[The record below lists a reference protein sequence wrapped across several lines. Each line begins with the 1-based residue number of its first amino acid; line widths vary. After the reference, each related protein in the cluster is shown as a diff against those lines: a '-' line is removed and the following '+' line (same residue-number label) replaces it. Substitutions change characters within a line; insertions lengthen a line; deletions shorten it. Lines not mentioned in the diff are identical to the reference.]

1 VSGQRTDIA
10 RVRPTSQTPKR
21 VLLTLIDSIYHPTSG
36 PPLSSG
42 PATVLLLLPRG
53 PLLSNPDNDVAN
65 AFHLRSRL
73 PFTIAQ
79 VNYRLGSA
87 HPYPT
92 PVHDVL
98 AGYDWVQEH
107 LLPKRSI
114 TRAGRSEHV
123 GRVCVVGELLGGSLA
138 TMLAVTEC
146 RKGEPGVVAAAINN
160 PLADW
165 VQPDDELELTSP
177 KSSLAKFGQKH
188 AGLEIDD
195 LLRARGNYFLKPETY
210 FDPFASPLLFFRTPG
225 TTIPLDR
232 RSEVDDLDLLS
243 AIEREDFHR
252 QQMLLSGM
260 SNVSLQ
266 EIASG
271 VAPGIEELRPS
282 MRKASRLFPNKNLKL
297 ELPSF
302 YFSTGNTSPLS
313 DQAQELSHTLRKSV
327 IRQYRAA
334 FSNRSGFGHKMLMDH
349 EAEQMD
355 EEQRLEKKAEEAEAD
370 EKVSMNWSEGLGL
383 WDQTAGGRR
392 ALENATTW
400 LREKLR

>member
-1 VSGQRTDIA
+1 VSGQWTDIA
-10 RVRPTSQTPKR
+10 RVGPTSQTPKR
-21 VLLTLIDSIYHPTSG
+21 VLLTLNSIYHPTSG
-36 PPLSSG
+36 SPSVAG

-53 PLLSNPDNDVAN
+53 PLLSDAENDAAN
-65 AFHLRSRL
+65 ASYLRSRL
-73 PFTIAQ
+73 PYTIAQ
-79 VNYRLGSA
+79 VNYRLSSA
-87 HPYPT
+87 NPYPT

-98 AGYDWVQEH
+98 AGYDWAQEH

-123 GRVCVVGELLGGSLA
+123 GRVCVVGELVGGSLA

-165 VQPDDELELTSP
+165 VQADGELEVTSP

-188 AGLEIDD
+188 VGLEIDD

-225 TTIPLDR
+225 SAVPLDR
-232 RSEVDDLDLLS
+232 TSEVDDLDLLS

-260 SNVSLQ
+260 SNMSLQ
-266 EIASG
+266 NIAS
-271 VAPGIEELRPS
+271 APEEIRPS

-297 ELPSF
+297 DLPSF
-302 YFSTGNTSPLS
+302 YLTTGRTSPLS
-313 DQAQELSHTLRKSV
+313 DQAQELSQTLRKSI
-327 IRQYRAA
+327 IRQHRAA
-334 FSNRSGFGHKMLMDH
+334 NSRRSGFGHKILMDH

-355 EEQRLEKKAEEAEAD
+355 EEQRLEKLAEEEEAD
-370 EKVSMNWSEGLGL
+370 EKVNMGWTEGLGL
-383 WDQTAGGRR
+383 WDQTAAGKK
-392 ALENATTW
+392 ALENTATW
-400 LREKLR
+400 MREKLR

>member
-1 VSGQRTDIA
+1 
-10 RVRPTSQTPKR
+10 
-21 VLLTLIDSIYHPTSG
+21 
-36 PPLSSG
+36 
-42 PATVLLLLPRG
+42 VLLLLPRG
-53 PLLSNPDNDVAN
+53 PLLSDPENDVAN
-65 AFHLRSRL
+65 ASYLRSRL
-73 PFTIAQ
+73 PYTIAQ
-79 VNYRLGSA
+79 VNYRMGSA

-107 LLPKRSI
+107 LLPKRTI
-114 TRAGRSEHV
+114 TRTGRSEHV
-123 GRVCVVGELLGGSLA
+123 GRVCVIGELLGGSLA

-146 RKGEPGVVAAAINN
+146 RKGQPGVVAAAINN

-165 VQPDDELELTSP
+165 VQPDDELEMTSP

-195 LLRARGNYFLKPETY
+195 LLRARGKYFLKPETY

-225 TTIPLDR
+225 TAIPLDS

-243 AIEREDFHR
+243 AIERDDFHR

-266 EIASG
+266 DIASG
-271 VAPGIEELRPS
+271 ADEVRPA

-302 YFSTGNTSPLS
+302 HFSTGTTSPLS
-313 DQAQELSHTLRKSV
+313 DHAHELSQTLRKSV

-334 FSNRSGFGHKMLMDH
+334 HSHRSGFGRKILMDH

-355 EEQRLEKKAEEAEAD
+355 EEQRLEKLAEEAEAD
-370 EKVSMNWSEGLGL
+370 AKISMSWSEGLGM
-383 WDQTAGGRR
+383 WDQTRDGMRS
-392 ALENATTW
+392 LENATVW
-400 LREKLR
+400 LREKLS

>member
-1 VSGQRTDIA
+1 M
-10 RVRPTSQTPKR
+10 
-21 VLLTLIDSIYHPTSG
+21 
-36 PPLSSG
+36 
-42 PATVLLLLPRG
+42 
-53 PLLSNPDNDVAN
+53 
-65 AFHLRSRL
+65 
-73 PFTIAQ
+73 
-79 VNYRLGSA
+79 NYRLGNA

-114 TRAGRSEHV
+114 SRIRRSEHV
-123 GRVCVVGELLGGSLA
+123 GQVCVVGELLGGSLA

-146 RKGEPGVVAAAINN
+146 RRGEPAVVAAAINN

-165 VQPDDELELTSP
+165 VQPDDEVDVTSP

-188 AGLEIDD
+188 VGLEIDD
-195 LLRARGNYFLKPETY
+195 LVRARGNYFPKPERY

-225 TTIPLDR
+225 TAIPLDR

-252 QQMLLSGM
+252 QQMLLSGI

-266 EIASG
+266 DIASG
-271 VAPGIEELRPS
+271 TASGTEKLRPS
-282 MRKASRLFPNKNLKL
+282 LRKASRLFPSKSLNL

-302 YFSTGNTSPLS
+302 YLSSGKTSPLS
-313 DQAQELSHTLRKSV
+313 DQAQELSQMLRKSV
-327 IRQYRAA
+327 IRQYRAQ
-334 FSNRSGFGHKMLMDH
+334 FSNRSGFGHKQLMDH

-355 EEQRLEKKAEEAEAD
+355 EEQRLEKRAEEAEGD

-383 WDQTAGGRR
+383 WDQTKDGKR

>member
-1 VSGQRTDIA
+1 M
-10 RVRPTSQTPKR
+10 
-21 VLLTLIDSIYHPTSG
+21 
-36 PPLSSG
+36 
-42 PATVLLLLPRG
+42 LLLLPRG
-53 PLLSNPDNDVAN
+53 PLLGDPENDIAN
-65 AFHLRSRL
+65 ASYLRSRL
-73 PFTIAQ
+73 PYTIAK

-114 TRAGRSEHV
+114 TRAGRSERV

-146 RKGEPGVVAAAINN
+146 RKGEPGVVAAAVNN

-165 VQPDDELELTSP
+165 VQPDDELEVTSP

-188 AGLEIDD
+188 VGLEIDD

-225 TTIPLDR
+225 TAVPLDR
-232 RSEVDDLDLLS
+232 RSEVDDLELLS
-243 AIEREDFHR
+243 VIEREDFHR

-266 EIASG
+266 NIASG
-271 VAPGIEELRPS
+271 PGPEELRPS
-282 MRKASRLFPNKNLKL
+282 LRKASRLFPNKILNL

-313 DQAQELSHTLRKSV
+313 DQARELSQTLRKSV

-334 FSNRSGFGHKMLMDH
+334 FSRRSGVGHKMLMDH

-355 EEQRLEKKAEEAEAD
+355 EEQRQEKLAEEAEAD

-383 WDQTAGGRR
+383 WDQTSNGRK
-392 ALENATTW
+392 ALQDATTW
-400 LREKLR
+400 IREKLR